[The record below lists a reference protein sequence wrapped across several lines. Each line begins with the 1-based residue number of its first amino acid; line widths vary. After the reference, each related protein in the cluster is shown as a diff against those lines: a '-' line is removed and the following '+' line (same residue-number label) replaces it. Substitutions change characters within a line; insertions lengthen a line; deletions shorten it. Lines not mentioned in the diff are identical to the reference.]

1 MIILLK
7 NKQTLKVDDF
17 IFKCSIGKN
26 GRTKNKTEGDKK
38 HQGEFFQL
46 EIYFLDLID

>member
-1 MIILLK
+1 MIISLK

-17 IFKCSIGKN
+17 ILNVLLERMVGQKIK
-26 GRTKNKTEGDKK
+26 RKEIKK